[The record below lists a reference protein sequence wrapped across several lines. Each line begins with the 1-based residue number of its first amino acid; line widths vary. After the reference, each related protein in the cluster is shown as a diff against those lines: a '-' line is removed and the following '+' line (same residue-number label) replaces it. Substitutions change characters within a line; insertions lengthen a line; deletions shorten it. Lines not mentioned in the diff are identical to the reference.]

1 MLTVLG
7 VISVILIIAVI
18 LPFLW
23 VSLEDVDVHVST
35 DGFSLVPNVDFSFPC
50 RNWFPRKNGILFM
63 LSGNF
68 TWLRTVFFSQSGEML
83 CVEQLCSE
91 ALPWNGFCWVFSVV
105 RVRQSSM
112 HISMDIGK
120 CPICSILSLL
130 RNFAVNSSA
139 DRVLKSA
146 MVKTVIPCSFAVI
159 SSTDLVQCGSLSKA
173 SFRSIGSKDIL
184 SFFLTV

>member
-1 MLTVLG
+1 M
-7 VISVILIIAVI
+7 
-18 LPFLW
+18 
-23 VSLEDVDVHVST
+23 
-35 DGFSLVPNVDFSFPC
+35 FSMFGNVNYSFSC
-50 RNWFPRKNGILFM
+50 RNCFPGKGGILSM
-63 LSGNF
+63 LCGNF
-68 TWLRTVFFSQSGEML
+68 AWLRTVFFCKSGEML

-130 RNFAVNSSA
+130 RNFAVNCSA
-139 DRVLKSA
+139 DHVLKSA
-146 MVKTVIPCSFAVI
+146 MVKTVIPCSSAVI
-159 SSTDLVQCGSLSKA
+159 SSTDLVWYDSLSKA
-173 SFRSIGSKDIL
+173 SFRSLGSKHIL